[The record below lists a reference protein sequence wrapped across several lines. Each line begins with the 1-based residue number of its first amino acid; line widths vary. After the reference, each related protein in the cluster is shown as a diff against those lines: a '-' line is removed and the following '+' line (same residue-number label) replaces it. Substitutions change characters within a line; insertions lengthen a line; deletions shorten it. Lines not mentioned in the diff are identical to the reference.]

1 MNHRTYVSMGSNLGD
16 RLAYLEAA
24 LAKLDQHVACHVTQV
39 SPIYQTPAW
48 GKVDQ
53 ADFLNLVCQ
62 VETDLTAQ
70 DFLTVCQEIEQD
82 LGRVRKEHWGERTID
97 LDIIFW
103 DQEIIDEERLQVPHP
118 YVQERAFVLVPMADL
133 DATYVHPTLGQ
144 TVSDLL
150 EKLEDSE
157 EIRLFKK

>member
-1 MNHRTYVSMGSNLGD
+1 MNHRAYVSMGSNLGD

-24 LAKLDQHVACHVTQV
+24 LAKLDQHAACQVTQV

-70 DFLTVCQEIEQD
+70 EFLTVCQEIEQD

-103 DQEIIDEERLQVPHP
+103 DEAIIDEERLQVPHP

-133 DATYVHPTLGQ
+133 DADYIHPLFGK
-144 TVSDLL
+144 TVAELL
-150 EKLEDSE
+150 ENLSDTAS
-157 EIRLFKK
+157 IQRYR